1 MAYGNYKGLER
12 RTVSDKILRDRA
24 FNIAANPKY
33 DGYQRGL
40 ASMVYKFFDKQSSDS
55 GIKNENMSDQE
66 LADVLHKPSIRKLKK
81 RKVQWPFIDNI
92 C

>member
-1 MAYGNYKGLER
+1 MAYGNYKGLAR

-66 LADVLHKPSIRKLKK
+66 LADVLHKPSIRK
-81 RKVQWPFIDNI
+81 
-92 C
+92 